1 MRNLKTLLLTS
12 CLLYWGYFLT
22 PSVKADGWN
31 QETILTFSQWV
42 QLPGIAIPPGT
53 YVFKLLDSQYDRNL
67 VQVLSQDKQKV
78 YATIWTI
85 PDYRENPESGTTIVF
100 EERATGA
107 PPAVKEWFYPERRFG
122 HEFVYPKSE
131 ALGLAKA
138 DVPENS
144 NKSDGSHEQSLEVQS
159 AANEPDMT
167 EPEDSSYWQA
177 LHQRETEP
185 KELAKADEP
194 EGSNDESAEQAY
206 LQLLHQRQL
215 EEQQTWQA
223 PTETAELELRELPRT
238 ASYLPLVLFFGIC
251 LLSVSFG
258 LRLYCNAD

>member
-1 MRNLKTLLLTS
+1 MRNLKTLLLIS
-12 CLLYWGYFLT
+12 CLFYWDYFLT
-22 PSVKADGWN
+22 PSVKADSWN

-42 QLPGIAIPPGT
+42 QLPGITIPPGT
-53 YVFKLLDSQYDRNL
+53 YVFKLLDSPYHRNF

-85 PDYRENPESGTTIVF
+85 PDYRENPESGATIVF

-107 PPAVKEWFYPERRFG
+107 PPAVKEWFYPDRRFG
-122 HEFVYPKSE
+122 HEFFYPKSE

-144 NKSDGSHEQSLEVQS
+144 NKSDGSHEQSAEVQS
-159 AANEPDMT
+159 PANEPDIT

-177 LHQRETEP
+177 LHQRETESE
-185 KELAKADEP
+185 ELAKADEP
-194 EGSNDESAEQAY
+194 EGSPAEQTY

-215 EEQQTWQA
+215 EEQQKWQA

-238 ASYLPLVLFFGIC
+238 ASYLPLVLFSGIC
-251 LLSVSFG
+251 LLGVSFG
-258 LRLYCNAD
+258 LRLYCKAD